1 MNVKGTV
8 ILTGKSAI
16 TTVYGE
22 EKWKAFMIQL
32 AQKDKYFNNMIMSV
46 TLIPMDKFIFFLDE
60 LIREFFNNDKEN
72 YALFGRVAANFGL
85 SQGGPYHSYM
95 LVKDIK
101 KFAESVTPQIWTTYF
116 DGGVVIAHVEKNIIH
131 IKVTDLPVNHSYFES
146 LVVAFFQQAIH
157 IFGRK
162 SIPKQIRSLT
172 LGHNDS
178 YYQFEVLES

>member
-16 TTVYGE
+16 TTVFGE
-22 EKWKAFMIQL
+22 EKWKSFMIDL
-32 AQKDKYFNNMIMSV
+32 ARKDRYFNNVIMSV

-101 KFAESVTPQIWTTYF
+101 QFAESVTPQIWTTYF
-116 DGGVVIAHVEKNIIH
+116 DGGVVIAHVEKSIIH
-131 IKVTDLPVNHSYFES
+131 IKVTELPINHSHFES

-157 IFGRK
+157 IFGKK
-162 SIPKQIRSLT
+162 SVSKRIRST
-172 LGHNDS
+172 SLGHADS
-178 YYQFEVLES
+178 YYQFEIKDS